1 MFTLFAIY
9 LTLCVYLHLHNP
21 SSMKRAIPIISLITF
36 AAPNQLLAFE
46 TDSKPNVII
55 IYADDLGYGDLECY
69 GAKNVKTPNINKL
82 AENGIRFTNAHAV
95 ASTSTPSRYSLLTGE
110 YPWRKSG
117 TDVAAGDA
125 AMIISPDQYTVA
137 DVFKEAGYTTAA
149 FGKWHLG
156 LGSQTGK
163 QDWNAPITPALGD
176 IGFD

>member
-1 MFTLFAIY
+1 
-9 LTLCVYLHLHNP
+9 
-21 SSMKRAIPIISLITF
+21 MKNL
-36 AAPNQLLAFE
+36 NLGMLAFATLPGALVAQE
-46 TDSKPNVII
+46 TTKAEAYIKSRPNVVM
-55 IYADDLGYGDLECY
+55 IYADDLGFGDLECY
-69 GAKNVKTPNINKL
+69 GAIGVNTPNVNRL
-82 AENGIRFTNAHAV
+82 SENGLCFTNAHAV

-156 LGSQTGK
+156 L
-163 QDWNAPITPALGD
+163 
-176 IGFD
+176 